1 MSFLNNLIKG
11 FIRSAVNQVGRDG
24 GKVISNQVY
33 GDKHATPVRMS
44 GHNKNESAEP
54 KTLKNQIRASSNKSR
69 EDLLNSGYQE
79 AIFEHSF
86 ISNFFLL
93 IGSFIIPFIGSLY
106 WLIIGVKNFRKK
118 RTLFYGYKKENIYKA
133 DKRHTT
139 GRRIEGFK
147 NVKVFSEY
155 SPKATKSERTIY
167 IVKGVISLLIFIF
180 YFSFWY
186 VTFFADTLK

>member
-1 MSFLNNLIKG
+1 MSFLNNLLKG

-44 GHNKNESAEP
+44 GRNKNESVEP
-54 KTLKNQIRASSNKSR
+54 RILKDQTQTAPNKSR

-79 AIFEHSF
+79 AVFEHSF

-93 IGSFIIPFIGSLY
+93 IGSFIIPFIGSFY
-106 WLIIGVKNFRKK
+106 WLIVAVKNFNKK
-118 RTLFYGYKKENIYKA
+118 TTLFYGYKKRAIRKA
-133 DKRHTT
+133 DKRYTT
-139 GRRIEGFK
+139 GSRIEGFK
-147 NVKVFSEY
+147 NVKVFSEC